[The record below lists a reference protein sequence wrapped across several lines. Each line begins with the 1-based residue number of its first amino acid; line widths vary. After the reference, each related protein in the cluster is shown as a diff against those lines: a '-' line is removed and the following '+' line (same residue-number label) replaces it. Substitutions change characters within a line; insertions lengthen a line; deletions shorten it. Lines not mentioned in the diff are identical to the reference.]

1 MVPDISLGGRT
12 YGLLAYLYGP
22 GRRDEHLDP
31 HLVASWQPE
40 LAPDPGRDPAA
51 TLKQLQE
58 RLDLPVEAVPEH
70 RRPKQHVWHCPVRT
84 DPGDRH
90 LSDAEWAEVARRVVA
105 ATGIAEEG
113 DERAC
118 RWIAV
123 RHAEDHIHIV
133 ATLKRADGRS
143 PRRHDDYNRAQ
154 AECRQIEKDFGLR
167 RLNPGDRTAAKRPTS
182 AERAKAERAGRT
194 VTARELLRDHV
205 RQAMAGAADEAEFF
219 DRLTEAGVR
228 LDRRLAPSGDVL
240 GYRVALPGDRNR
252 AGQPVWF
259 PGSRLGHDLSLPK
272 IRRRLGSPEDA
283 DVPPADDRPRQCE
296 GPARARRDVTGIVE
310 RTTTAYAD
318 DGDEA
323 EAAAQLSGLGEVLDA
338 VAQTSPAS
346 TRQQV
351 TAAARAFERATR
363 FHTRAERADDR
374 AVRFAARGIIQA
386 GNALGRGEDGGATAM
401 LLSTLVL
408 ATIAAARWHTARRH
422 HQQAAAAR
430 QAADQLR
437 AAYRTAATSPLRAM
451 RAQGRRLP
459 ERVRTRH
466 TGTVEAAL
474 PGRTGSLR
482 REDGWDAL
490 VATLDQAENAG
501 HNPEALLQQAVAWR
515 ELNTADSVTDV
526 LVWRLRRIGRLPADP
541 SQPRADTR
549 TTEQQP
555 QPARTHTATPTTQ
568 NPAAPEHRRRR

>member
-22 GRRDEHLDP
+22 GRRDEHFDP

-40 LAPDPGRDPAA
+40 LAPDPGRDPTA

-58 RLDLPVEAVPEH
+58 RLDLPVQAMPEH
-70 RRPKQHVWHCPVRT
+70 RRPKRHVWHCPVRA

-90 LSDAEWAEVARRVVA
+90 LSDAEWAEVARRVVH
-105 ATGIAEEG
+105 ATGIAEDG
-113 DERAC
+113 DEHAC

-133 ATLKRADGRS
+133 ATLKREDGRS
-143 PRRHDDYNRAQ
+143 PRRHHDYNRTQ

-167 RLNPGDRTAAKRPTS
+167 QLNPGDRTAAKQPTS

-194 VTARELLRDHV
+194 DTARELLRDHV
-205 RQAMAGAADEAEFF
+205 RQAMAGAADETEFF
-219 DRLTEAGVR
+219 DRLAEAGVR

-240 GYRVALPGDRNR
+240 GYKVALPGDRNR
-252 AGQPVWF
+252 AGEPIWF
-259 PGSRLGHDLSLPK
+259 SGSRLAPDLSLPK
-272 IRRRLGSPEDA
+272 IRRRLDGPEDA
-283 DVPPADDRPRQCE
+283 DDPLADSHPRQRD
-296 GPARARRDVTGIVE
+296 GPARARRAATGIIE
-310 RTTTAYAD
+310 RTTTAYTD
-318 DGDEA
+318 SDEA

-346 TRQQV
+346 TRQQA
-351 TAAARAFERATR
+351 TEAARAFERATR

-374 AVRFAARGIIQA
+374 AVRSAARGIIQA
-386 GNALGRGEDGGATAM
+386 YNALGRGEDGGTTAM

-408 ATIAAARWHTARRH
+408 ATIAAARWHAARRH

-430 QAADQLR
+430 QATVQLR
-437 AAYRTAATSPLRAM
+437 AAYRTAATPPMRAM

-459 ERVRTRH
+459 ERVRARH
-466 TGTVEAAL
+466 TGTVEVAL

-482 REDGWDAL
+482 REGGWDAL
-490 VATLDQAENAG
+490 VATLDQAERAG
-501 HNPEALLQQAVAWR
+501 HDPETLLQKAVEWR
-515 ELNTADSVTDV
+515 ELNTAESVTDV
-526 LVWRLRRIGRLPADP
+526 LVWRLRRLGRLPADP
-541 SQPRADTR
+541 SQPGADTR
-549 TTEQQP
+549 TTKQQP
-555 QPARTHTATPTTQ
+555 QPARTHAATPTTQ
-568 NPAAPEHRRRR
+568 NPTPPEHRRRR

>member
-1 MVPDISLGGRT
+1 MPDISLGGRT

-22 GRRDEHLDP
+22 GRHDEHLDP

-40 LAPDPGRDPAA
+40 LAPDPGRDPQV

-58 RLDLPVEAVPEH
+58 RLDLPVQAVREH
-70 RRPKQHVWHCPVRT
+70 RRPKRHVWHCPVRA

-90 LSDAEWAEVARRVVA
+90 LSDAEWAEVARRVVH

-113 DERAC
+113 DAQAC

-123 RHAEDHIHIV
+123 RHADDHIHIV
-133 ATLKRADGRS
+133 ATLKREDGRS

-167 RLNPGDRTAAKRPTS
+167 RLNPGDGTAAKRPTS

-194 VTARELLRDHV
+194 ATARELLRDHV
-205 RQAMAGAADEAEFF
+205 RQAMSGAADEAEFF
-219 DRLTEAGVR
+219 DRLAEAGVR
-228 LDRRLAPSGDVL
+228 IDRRFAPSGDVL
-240 GYRVALPGDRNR
+240 GYKVALPGDRNR
-252 AGQPVWF
+252 GGEPVWF
-259 PGSRLGHDLSLPK
+259 PGSRLAPDLSLPK
-272 IRRRLGSPEDA
+272 IRMRLGSPEDA
-283 DVPPADDRPRQCE
+283 VVPTADSRPRQRD
-296 GPARARRDVTGIVE
+296 GPARARRDATGIVE
-310 RTTTAYAD
+310 RITTAYT

-346 TRQQV
+346 TRQQA
-351 TAAARAFERATR
+351 TEAARAFERATR
-363 FHTRAERADDR
+363 WHTRAERADDR
-374 AVRFAARGIIQA
+374 AVRSAARGIIQA

-408 ATIAAARWHTARRH
+408 ATLAAARWHAARRH

-437 AAYRTAATSPLRAM
+437 SAYRTAAASPMRAM

-474 PGRTGSLR
+474 PGRIGSLR
-482 REDGWDAL
+482 REGGWDAL
-490 VATLDQAENAG
+490 VATLDQAERAG
-501 HNPEALLQQAVAWR
+501 HDPEALLHEAVEWR
-515 ELNTADSVTDV
+515 ELNTAESVTDV
-526 LVWRLRRIGRLPADP
+526 LVWRLRRLGRLPADP
-541 SQPRADTR
+541 SQPRAGTR
-549 TTEQQP
+549 ATKQQP
-555 QPARTHTATPTTQ
+555 EPGRTHAATPTPQ
-568 NPAAPEHRRRR
+568 NPAAPEHRRRRR

>member
-1 MVPDISLGGRT
+1 MPDISLGGRT

-31 HLVASWQPE
+31 HLVASWRPE
-40 LAPDPGRDPAA
+40 LTPDPGRDPTT

-58 RLDLPVEAVPEH
+58 RLDLPVQAVPEH
-70 RRPKQHVWHCPVRT
+70 RRPKRHVWHCPVRA

-113 DERAC
+113 DAQAC

-123 RHAEDHIHIV
+123 RHADDHIHIV
-133 ATLKRADGRS
+133 ATLKREDGRS

-154 AECRQIEKDFGLR
+154 SECRQIEKDFGLR
-167 RLNPGDRTAAKRPTS
+167 QLNPGDRTAAKRPTS

-194 VTARELLRDHV
+194 ATAREILRDHV
-205 RQAMAGAADEAEFF
+205 RQAMAGAADEDEFF

-228 LDRRLAPSGDVL
+228 LDRRRAPSGDVL
-240 GYRVALPGDRNR
+240 GYKVALPGDRNR
-252 AGQPVWF
+252 AGEPVWF
-259 PGSRLGHDLSLPK
+259 PGSRLAPDLSLPK
-272 IRRRLGSPEDA
+272 IRGRLDSQEDA
-283 DVPPADDRPRQCE
+283 DGPLAQSRPRRRD
-296 GPARARRDVTGIVE
+296 GPARARREATGIVE
-310 RTTTAYAD
+310 RTTTAYT

-346 TRQQV
+346 TRQQ
-351 TAAARAFERATR
+351 TTDAARAFERATR
-363 FHTRAERADDR
+363 WHTRAERADDR
-374 AVRFAARGIIQA
+374 AVRSAARSIIQA

-408 ATIAAARWHTARRH
+408 ATLAAARWHAARRH

-430 QAADQLR
+430 QSADHLR

-482 REDGWDAL
+482 REGGWDAL
-490 VATLDQAENAG
+490 VATLDQAKRAG
-501 HNPEALLQQAVAWR
+501 HDPETLLHEAVKWR
-515 ELNTADSVTDV
+515 ELDTADTVTDV
-526 LVWRLRRIGRLPADP
+526 LVWRLRRLGRLPADP
-541 SQPRADTR
+541 GQHRADSR
-549 TTEQQP
+549 PPKQQP
-555 QPARTHTATPTTQ
+555 QPAQVHTATPTR
-568 NPAAPEHRRRR
+568 NPVSPEPRRKR